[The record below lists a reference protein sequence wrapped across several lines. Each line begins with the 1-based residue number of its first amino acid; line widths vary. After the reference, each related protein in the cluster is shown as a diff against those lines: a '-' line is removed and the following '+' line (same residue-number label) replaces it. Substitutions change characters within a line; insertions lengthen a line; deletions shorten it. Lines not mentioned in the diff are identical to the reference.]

1 MQKTVLVASKNPVK
15 IEAIRE
21 GFFKVFPDTE
31 YEFLSVEVSSG
42 VSDQPFG
49 MEETLT
55 GAKNRVDHLVRTQPL
70 AAFYAGI
77 EGGVAE
83 HEGELFA
90 FAWIVIRNS
99 EGYFGKSQTGHFP
112 LPSRVKMLVEN
123 GIELGYA
130 TDQIF
135 ELHNSKQDIGAVG
148 ALTNQ
153 IIIRKDYYVHALILA
168 LIPFLKPDLF
178 YPK

>member
-1 MQKTVLVASKNPVK
+1 MQKTVLVASKNPIK

-55 GAKNRVDHLVRTQPL
+55 GAKNRVEQLVNTQPS
-70 AAFYAGI
+70 AAYYAGI
-77 EGGVAE
+77 EGGVAV

-99 EGYFGKSQTGHFP
+99 DGYLSKSQTGHFP
-112 LPSRVKMLVEN
+112 LPSRVKMLVEQ
-123 GIELGYA
+123 GIELGHA

-153 IIIRKDYYVHALILA
+153 IIIRKDYYVHAVILA

-178 YPK
+178 SPK